1 MSENSWRVDVVRLA
15 DNQIEHSVA
24 TTSEEKA
31 LKLEQAM
38 LSRID
43 RDKYFVLASDGAAAV

>member
-15 DNQIEHSVA
+15 DNQIEHSVV

-31 LKLEQAM
+31 RKLEQAM
-38 LSRID
+38 LSRVD
-43 RDKYFVLASDGAAAV
+43 RDKYFVSASDGTAAV